1 MAVAEVTN
9 IVIEKGTDFDA
20 TFVVFNSDDSA
31 ASFSGASAV
40 AKIRKHPTSPS
51 SVSFTVTINENAG
64 SISIALTKE
73 QTALLSTGR
82 NYYDI
87 LVTKDSKTFKIIKG
101 TAIVEESASL

>member
-1 MAVAEVTN
+1 MEQSNAPEPHRFGH
-9 IVIEKGTDFDA
+9 GTMQSSWSVSIYA
-20 TFVVFNSDDSA
+20 KPTSSA
-31 ASFSGASAV
+31 I

-51 SVSFTVTINENAG
+51 SVSFTVTINGNAG
-64 SISIALTKE
+64 SIYITLTKE